1 MKTAKEVLI
10 DSKTFTI
17 ITCCDCGNETSV
29 KGRCTNAKA
38 KAAVERKCKPC
49 NPVTRQGGTNW
60 WSQFGLK
67 KNPYV
72 YGPMPRLRTSVRW
85 RIEEARKM
93 GWLAWYWVDE
103 YTEQRMNS
111 ASGT

>member
-1 MKTAKEVLI
+1 MKTTKEVLI
-10 DSKTFTI
+10 DGKMFTR
-17 ITCCDCGNETSV
+17 ITCSKCGNETSV
-29 KGRCTNAKA
+29 KGRCTTVKA

-49 NPVTRQGGTNW
+49 NPVTRQGGSNW

-72 YGPMPRLRTSVRW
+72 YGPMPYKRTAERW
-85 RIEEARKM
+85 RLEEARRM

-103 YTEQRMNS
+103 YTSERLGEQ
-111 ASGT
+111 TK